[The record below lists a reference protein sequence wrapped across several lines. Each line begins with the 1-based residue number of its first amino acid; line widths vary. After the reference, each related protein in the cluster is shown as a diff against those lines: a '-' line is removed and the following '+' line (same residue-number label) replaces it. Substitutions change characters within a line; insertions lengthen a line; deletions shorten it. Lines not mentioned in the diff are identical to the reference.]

1 MRHPSI
7 PPAAPSVM
15 ALTPYQSARMLEAF
29 DSSKTYLDANELPFA
44 PPASSLDFSEM
55 QHYAHSGPRKMIR
68 AFAEYAGVDPCM
80 VVATR
85 GIDEGID
92 LLIRAYLEPRQDA
105 ILIQRPTYGMYE
117 VCASA
122 HRVQT
127 LELPPNAMALP
138 DLDALKALDPLPKL
152 IFLCRPSNPIGN
164 LMPRETVKSIL
175 EYTEGRS
182 IVAVDEAYI
191 EFCARD
197 SLVPLLAS
205 HANLVVLRTLSKG
218 FGLAGIHTGFL
229 LAHEEI
235 VNAVNR
241 IANPYPIPEPCA
253 QIALHALSAEGL
265 SRLQNQISRV
275 VFERDRLLL
284 ALQQHP
290 NCQAIFASVTN
301 FVLSKWRS
309 PSQPIEALRRQGIL
323 ARPVQVPGETSPL
336 LRISIGTKDQVDRV
350 LSAISNE
357 A

>member
-7 PPAAPSVM
+7 PPAAPSLL
-15 ALTPYQSARMLEAF
+15 ALAPYQSARMLEAF

-44 PPASSLDFSEM
+44 PPDSSIDFSEM
-55 QHYAHSGPRKMIR
+55 QHYAHSGPQKMMT
-68 AFAEYAGVDPCM
+68 AFAEYVGVDPAL

-117 VCASA
+117 VCAAA
-122 HRVQT
+122 HRVKT
-127 LELPPNAMALP
+127 LELPPNELALP
-138 DLDALKALDPLPKL
+138 DLDALKSLDPLPKL
-152 IFLCRPSNPIGN
+152 IFLCRPNNPTGN
-164 LMPRETVKSIL
+164 LMPRETVETIL
-175 EYTEGRS
+175 EYTEGRC

-191 EFCARD
+191 EFCALD
-197 SLVPLLAS
+197 SVVPLLTS
-205 HANLVVLRTLSKG
+205 HPNLVVLRTLSKG

-253 QIALHALSAEGL
+253 QIALEALSASGL
-265 SRLQNQISRV
+265 TRLQNQVSQV
-275 VFERDRLLL
+275 VSERNRLLL

-290 NCQAIFASVTN
+290 DCQAVFASVTN
-301 FVLSKWRS
+301 FILSKWRS
-309 PSQPIEALRRQGIL
+309 PAQPIEALRRQGIL
-323 ARPVQVPGETSPL
+323 ARPVQLPGETSPG
-336 LRISIGTKDQVDRV
+336 LRISIGTSDEVDRV
-350 LSAISNE
+350 LAAI
-357 A
+357 